1 MTKER
6 LIEAISEIKRK
17 TVIINSLADIQE
29 SLAVDIISLLNEI
42 GGYKYEQKRIINTI
56 RKQTE
61 LFREDI
67 NMRYKGNEPM
77 KENFGEITDMLK
89 EFIYTIIE
97 RNPNEPRK
105 DIAGDDIVEQ
115 SASTEE

>member
-1 MTKER
+1 MTNER
-6 LIEAISEIKRK
+6 VLEVISEIKRK

-29 SLAVDIISLLNEI
+29 SLAVDVIELLKSV
-42 GGYKYEQKRIINTI
+42 GGYRYEPKKMINTI

-67 NMRYKGNEPM
+67 NQRYKGNEPM

-89 EFIYTIIE
+89 EFIYGIIE
-97 RNPNEPRK
+97 RNSNE
-105 DIAGDDIVEQ
+105 VN
-115 SASTEE
+115 

>member
-1 MTKER
+1 MTNDKLLE
-6 LIEAISEIKRK
+6 IISEIKRK

-29 SLAVDIISLLNEI
+29 SLAVDVIELLKGI
-42 GGYKYEQKRIINTI
+42 GGYRYGSKKMINTI

-67 NMRYKGNEPM
+67 NQRYKGNEPM

-89 EFIYTIIE
+89 GFIYELI
-97 RNPNEPRK
+97 NKKSNE
-105 DIAGDDIVEQ
+105 
-115 SASTEE
+115 

>member
-1 MTKER
+1 MTNEELLEK
-6 LIEAISEIKRK
+6 ISEIKRK

-29 SLAVDIISLLNEI
+29 GLAVDIISLLKEV
-42 GGYKYEQKRIINTI
+42 GGYQYGSKKMINTI

-67 NMRYKGNEPM
+67 NRRYKGSDNM

-89 EFIYTIIE
+89 EFIYTIINS
-97 RNPNEPRK
+97 RNNEK
-105 DIAGDDIVEQ
+105 A
-115 SASTEE
+115 

>member
-1 MTKER
+1 MTNEELLNKV
-6 LIEAISEIKRK
+6 SEIKRK

-29 SLAVDIISLLNEI
+29 GLAVDIISLLKEV
-42 GGYKYEQKRIINTI
+42 GGYQYGSKKMINTI

-67 NMRYKGNEPM
+67 NRRYKGNEPM

-89 EFIYTIIE
+89 EFIYSLIE
-97 RNPNEPRK
+97 RKSNEAK
-105 DIAGDDIVEQ
+105 
-115 SASTEE
+115 

>member
-1 MTKER
+1 MTNEEFLNKV
-6 LIEAISEIKRK
+6 SEIKRK

-29 SLAVDIISLLNEI
+29 GLAVDIISLLKEV
-42 GGYKYEQKRIINTI
+42 GGYQYGSKKMINTI

-67 NMRYKGNEPM
+67 NRRYKGNEPM

-89 EFIYTIIE
+89 EFIYSLIE
-97 RNPNEPRK
+97 RKSNE
-105 DIAGDDIVEQ
+105 VN
-115 SASTEE
+115 

>member
-1 MTKER
+1 MTNEEFLNKV
-6 LIEAISEIKRK
+6 SEIKRK

-29 SLAVDIISLLNEI
+29 GLAVDIISLLKEV
-42 GGYKYEQKRIINTI
+42 GGYQYESKKMINTI

-67 NMRYKGNEPM
+67 NRRYKGNEPM

-89 EFIYTIIE
+89 EFIYSLIE
-97 RNPNEPRK
+97 RKKNDATGNN
-105 DIAGDDIVEQ
+105 
-115 SASTEE
+115 